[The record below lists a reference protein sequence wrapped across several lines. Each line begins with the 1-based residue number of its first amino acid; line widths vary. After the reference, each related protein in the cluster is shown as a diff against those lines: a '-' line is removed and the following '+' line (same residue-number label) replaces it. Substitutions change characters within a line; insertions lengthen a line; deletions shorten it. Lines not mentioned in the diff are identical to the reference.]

1 MAVIE
6 RKVAGEAPVPAQ
18 RAEPT
23 NITDLMAALE
33 ASVAAA
39 RQDRRAA
46 GSADSGA
53 APKAKAAKPKTARRK
68 VAAAEVEAEAQPK
81 RRRKTA

>member
-1 MAVIE
+1 
-6 RKVAGEAPVPAQ
+6 
-18 RAEPT
+18 
-23 NITDLMAALE
+23 MAALE

-39 RQDRRAA
+39 RPDRRAA

>member
-6 RKVAGEAPVPAQ
+6 RKVAGEQPEPAL

-23 NITDLMAALE
+23 NIGDLMAALE

-39 RQDRRAA
+39 RESRAQNA
-46 GSADSGA
+46 A
-53 APKAKAAKPKTARRK
+53 APAVLEVD
-68 VAAAEVEAEAQPK
+68 VAAEAPR

>member
-6 RKVAGEAPVPAQ
+6 KKVAGEKPEPAAK
-18 RAEPT
+18 AEPT

-39 RQDRRAA
+39 RQERRET
-46 GSADSGA
+46 G
-53 APKAKAAKPKTARRK
+53 AKADA
-68 VAAAEVEAEAQPK
+68 AAAEETEAAEKPK